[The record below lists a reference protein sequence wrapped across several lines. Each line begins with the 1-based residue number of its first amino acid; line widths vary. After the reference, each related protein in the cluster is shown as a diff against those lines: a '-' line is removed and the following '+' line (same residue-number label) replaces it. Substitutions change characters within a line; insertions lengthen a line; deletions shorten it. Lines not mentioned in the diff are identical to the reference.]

1 MNTYDPGETPDAV
14 EWKDRPAPG
23 SGDPNAAYGEGLK
36 KLTAAGWQCGV
47 SRYSADDVSHS
58 FVTA

>member
-36 KLTAAGWQCGV
+36 KLTAAGWQDE
-47 SRYSADDVSHS
+47 RLRR
-58 FVTA
+58 